1 MDNNASVSKSVKKQN
16 NFVKAVIITVSV
28 IVVLI
33 GLIYV
38 FRNPI
43 INYFFKPDNVDHSNI
58 FGTVDPD
65 NEAEENLSYDEVLSE
80 NVFNFLIV
88 GRDRAASLADV
99 AMIVNFNVADSTVRI
114 MQIPRD
120 TYVSYDNYWYH
131 KINGVYRYYA
141 EEQSETPELDGIA
154 GYAEFIEKNLCVKI
168 HYYAMMD
175 LDQFVNIVDA
185 LGGVEIDV
193 PMDMK
198 YNDPNQNL
206 KINLKAGKQT
216 LTGAQAEQFV
226 RFRSGFLQGDLGRVN
241 MQKVFMAAL
250 FKSVQKNVNIT
261 NIGTLCGIIVNN
273 LSTNMS
279 TTDMIY
285 FANIAF
291 KVDLKNVI
299 MMTLPGLAGSGSDG
313 LSYYNMNRKAA
324 LEYVNGYFNIYD
336 KPITDSIFD
345 RDHVF
350 DSGTYVYDSDTV
362 EGMIFD
368 AEMLNEGEELPP
380 T

>member
-1 MDNNASVSKSVKKQN
+1 MDNNVSKVSKNVKKQN

-28 IVVLI
+28 IVVMV
-33 GLIYV
+33 GLLYA

-43 INYFFKPDNVDHSNI
+43 INLLFKPDNVDHTNN
-58 FGTVDPD
+58 FGVSDPED
-65 NEAEENLSYDEVLSE
+65 EAEENYNVVLSE
-80 NVFNFLIV
+80 DVFNFLIV
-88 GRDRAASLADV
+88 GRDRAASLTDV
-99 AMIVNFNVADSTVRI
+99 AMLVNFNVADSTVRI

-131 KINGVYRYYA
+131 KINGVYSYYA
-141 EEQSETPELDGIA
+141 DEKNEDPELKGID
-154 GYAEFIEKNLCVKI
+154 GYAKFLEKNLCVKI

-185 LGGVEIDV
+185 IGGVEIDV
-193 PMDMK
+193 PVDMK

-216 LTGAQAEQFV
+216 LTGAQAEMFV
-226 RFRSGFLQGDLGRVN
+226 RFRSSFAQGDIGRVN

-250 FKSVQKNVNIT
+250 FKTVQKNVNIT
-261 NIGTLCGIIVNN
+261 NIGALCGIVVEN
-273 LSTNMS
+273 LTTNMS
-279 TTDMIY
+279 TSDMIY

-291 KVDLKNVI
+291 KINLKNVI
-299 MMTLPGLAGSGSDG
+299 MMTLPGQAGSGSDG

-336 KPITDSIFD
+336 TPITDEIFD
-345 RDHVF
+345 VDHVF

-362 EGMIFD
+362 EGIVYD